1 MLTALVLICSIVDTP
16 DIRDCTRQNASTVM
30 RVPSDFAYPAHCFMQ
45 GQVFLAGTSI
55 GQELSESERV
65 KVICVPTQTV
75 GASIRVLD

>member
-1 MLTALVLICSIVDTP
+1 
-16 DIRDCTRQNASTVM
+16 
-30 RVPSDFAYPAHCFMQ
+30 MQ

-55 GQELSESERV
+55 GQELGESERV

>member
-1 MLTALVLICSIVDTP
+1 
-16 DIRDCTRQNASTVM
+16 M